1 MRKFEKRKYIV
12 AFIITL
18 AIFLL
23 GFFLGFVMDLQR
35 VNYFQEITEK
45 QKLDLSS
52 LQLQYEL
59 AQEEPFSESCGAFE
73 VLFQRF
79 MVDLEY
85 NRQRI
90 DNYQEQANV
99 KKESFDNLKR
109 EYMLSQ
115 IKFWQISRNLEEFCP
130 QNYDFVTVIYFYSDE
145 VSCADCVDQANV
157 LDYYKRVLKDNIL
170 IFSIDETFKDKEP
183 IIELFKATY
192 NITQYPSL
200 IIDDKLYSSFV
211 DKTELQEI
219 LCQEYSSQDIKKQL
233 CD

>member
-1 MRKFEKRKYIV
+1 MRKFEKRKYII

-35 VNYFQEITEK
+35 VNYFQEITDK
-45 QKLDLSS
+45 QKLDLNS

-79 MVDLEY
+79 MTDLEY

-90 DNYQEQANV
+90 DTYQEQANI
-99 KKESFDNLKR
+99 KSEDFQNLKR

-115 IKFWQISRNLEEFCP
+115 IKFWQISRNLEKFCP

-145 VSCADCVDQANV
+145 VSCSDCVNQANV
-157 LDYYKRVLKDNIL
+157 LDYYKRVLKDKIL
-170 IFSIDETFKDKEP
+170 IFSIDETFKDRES

-192 NITQYPSL
+192 NITQYPTL
-200 IIDDKLYSSFV
+200 IIDDKVYSSMI
-211 DKTELQEI
+211 DKAELKNI
-219 LCQEYSSQDIKKQL
+219 LCSGYLSEQEQL
-233 CD
+233 QICD

>member
-99 KKESFDNLKR
+99 
-109 EYMLSQ
+109 
-115 IKFWQISRNLEEFCP
+115 
-130 QNYDFVTVIYFYSDE
+130 
-145 VSCADCVDQANV
+145 
-157 LDYYKRVLKDNIL
+157 
-170 IFSIDETFKDKEP
+170 
-183 IIELFKATY
+183 
-192 NITQYPSL
+192 
-200 IIDDKLYSSFV
+200 
-211 DKTELQEI
+211 
-219 LCQEYSSQDIKKQL
+219 
-233 CD
+233 

>member
-1 MRKFEKRKYIV
+1 MRKFEKRKYVI

-35 VNYFQEITEK
+35 VNYFQEITDK
-45 QKLDLSS
+45 QKLDLTS

-79 MVDLEY
+79 MIDLED
-85 NRQRI
+85 NRIRI
-90 DNYQEQANV
+90 DNYYEQADV
-99 KKESFDNLKR
+99 KKEDFQNLKR
-109 EYMLSQ
+109 EYMISQ
-115 IKFWQISRNLEEFCP
+115 IKFWQISRNLKKFCP
-130 QNYDFVTVIYFYSDE
+130 QNYDFVTVIYFYSDDS
-145 VSCADCVDQANV
+145 SCADCSSQANV

-170 IFSIDETFKDKEP
+170 IFSIDETFKDREP

-192 NITQYPSL
+192 NITQYPTL
-200 IIDDKLYSSFV
+200 IINVKAYSPLM
-211 DKTELQEI
+211 DKTQLKEI
-219 LCQEYSSQDIKKQL
+219 LCREYSSPDVKQQL
-233 CD
+233 CE